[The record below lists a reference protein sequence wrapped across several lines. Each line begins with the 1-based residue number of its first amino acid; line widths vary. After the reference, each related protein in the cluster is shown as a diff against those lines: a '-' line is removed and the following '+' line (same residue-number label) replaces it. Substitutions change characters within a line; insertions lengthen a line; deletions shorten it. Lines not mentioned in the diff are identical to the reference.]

1 MPDLKKIV
9 ELFAIE
15 GGIKEIKPLGNG
27 LINDTYKVVTE
38 GDGPDYVLQRINNA
52 IFTDVELLQS
62 NIEAVTRHIRRKLE
76 DAGETDIDRKV
87 LRFIPLKSEGQRLEA
102 LMTEKPRTYCL
113 ADGKY
118 WRVSVFISDASTF
131 EAVNPEYSEFA
142 GEAFGAFEAMLADI
156 PDTLGETIP
165 DFHNME
171 LRLRQLIEA
180 VREDK
185 AGRLAADDKTE
196 GQELHAILAEMDKYG
211 EKMCL
216 AEQLHREGTLP
227 KRICHCDTKVNNMMF
242 DADGKVLCVIDLDT
256 VMPSYVFS
264 DFGDFLRTAANP
276 VAEDSPELDK
286 VDFDMEIFKAFA
298 RGYIKGTRSFLTP
311 VERENLPYA
320 ACLFPFMQAVRF
332 FADYINGDTYYK
344 IKYPD
349 HNLVRTRNQ
358 MKLFHSAVSK
368 VPEMSAFIE
377 SLG

>member
-113 ADGKY
+113 AEGKY

-156 PDTLGETIP
+156 PDALGETIP

-276 VAEDSPELDK
+276 VAEDSPELGK

-358 MKLFHSAVSK
+358 MKLFHSAMSK